1 MPIQVERGLFKV
13 DFFDH
18 HAILGVGID
27 AEVKEIRKRYL
38 KIARLLHPDSL
49 LQASD
54 AEKQQANEFLSKLV
68 NPAYK
73 KLSDEK
79 ERTEYAA
86 LLRLMGQKVSRK
98 GEFGDLGEPAQQ
110 LMKASDYEA
119 AYLAAVNQLADTLYT
134 SMDKVVDTIGTI
146 SELNLAYLI
155 RKHGGGASSTAKPAA
170 STSTTSLKSTAPAT
184 SAPTSASASAPSSTT
199 GFTQRLSP
207 AEQCYKR
214 AEGYLKAENQAKAIL
229 ELRDAI
235 KMEPNNAKCHSM
247 LGTIYLSQNQ
257 ITMARIHFNKALEIE
272 PHNEEALKGKKQLDK
287 VAAGKATAASPKSA
301 PKSAPPNKG
310 GGLFGGLFGGG
321 NKKK

>member
-54 AEKQQANEFLSKLV
+54 AEKQQASEFLSKLV

-73 KLSDEK
+73 KLSEEK
-79 ERTEYAA
+79 ERAEYAA

-98 GEFGDLGEPAQQ
+98 GGFDDLGELAQQ

-119 AYLAAVNQLADTLYT
+119 AYLAAVNQLAETLYT
-134 SMDKVVDTIGTI
+134 SMDTVADTIGTI

-155 RKHGGGASSTAKPAA
+155 RKHGGGTSSTAKPAA
-170 STSTTSLKSTAPAT
+170 PTSATPPKATTTATSTPASASTSTQP
-184 SAPTSASASAPSSTT
+184 PTT
-199 GFTQRLSP
+199 GFGQRLSP

-247 LGTIYLSQNQ
+247 LGTIYLNQNQ
-257 ITMARIHFNKALEIE
+257 ATMARIHFNKALEIE

-287 VAAGKATAASPKSA
+287 VTTGKAPAASS
-301 PKSAPPNKG
+301 KSAPPDKG

-321 NKKK
+321 KKK